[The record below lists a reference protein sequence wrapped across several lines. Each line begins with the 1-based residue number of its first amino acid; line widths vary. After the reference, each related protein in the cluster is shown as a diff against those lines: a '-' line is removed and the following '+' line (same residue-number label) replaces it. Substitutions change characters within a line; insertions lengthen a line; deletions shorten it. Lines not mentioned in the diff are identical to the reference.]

1 MKFHHDFTTVSPRDT
16 FLKTPEKVLKNST
29 LQ

>member
-16 FLKTPEKVLKNST
+16 FLKTPEKVLKYGT